1 MNLQNVL
8 IFGDSYS
15 TFRGWIPEGFGYSYS
30 EDRTDG
36 NEVVR
41 VEDTWWHRVITATDS
56 KLIQNNSWSG
66 STIGYTGYNGQDLS
80 ESKAFIYRFKKLL
93 SEGFFEENKIDT
105 FFILGGT
112 NDSWSHA
119 PVGDL
124 MYDGFEEKHLYSVLP
139 AICYFFKMVK
149 ESLPDTKIYCL
160 VNTYLDEKITA
171 GMVTAAEHYGL
182 EVIRFSHID
191 KWHGHPTI
199 EGMREMSE
207 EILKYLK

>member
-80 ESKAFIYRFKKLL
+80 ESKSFIYRFKKLL

-124 MYDGFEEKHLYSVLP
+124 MYDSFEEKHLYSVLP
-139 AICYFFKMVK
+139 AICYFFKTVK
-149 ESLPDTKIYCL
+149 ETLPDTKIYCL

>member
-80 ESKAFIYRFKKLL
+80 ESKSFIYRFKKLL

-124 MYDGFEEKHLYSVLP
+124 MYDGFEEKQLYSVLP

>member
-15 TFRGWIPEGFGYSYS
+15 TFRDWIPEGFGYSYS

-80 ESKAFIYRFKKLL
+80 ESKSFIYRFKEIANRWQYRVEML
-93 SEGFFEENKIDT
+93 
-105 FFILGGT
+105 
-112 NDSWSHA
+112 
-119 PVGDL
+119 
-124 MYDGFEEKHLYSVLP
+124 
-139 AICYFFKMVK
+139 FFKAV
-149 ESLPDTKIYCL
+149 
-160 VNTYLDEKITA
+160 V
-171 GMVTAAEHYGL
+171 H
-182 EVIRFSHID
+182 
-191 KWHGHPTI
+191 
-199 EGMREMSE
+199 
-207 EILKYLK
+207 